1 MTSGAGH
8 TGEPRRRSLDEVGGG
23 AESSFSWAG
32 EEAGKER
39 DLWEE
44 GEGAVFFGGN
54 EVIESNIFENSIY
67 TYVYKSLT

>member
-8 TGEPRRRSLDEVGGG
+8 TGEPRRRSLDELGGG

-44 GEGAVFFGGN
+44 GEGAVFFGGK
-54 EVIESNIFENSIY
+54 EVLESNIFYVFIY
-67 TYVYKSLT
+67 IYLCI

>member
-8 TGEPRRRSLDEVGGG
+8 TGEPRRRSLDELGGG

-44 GEGAVFFGGN
+44 GEGAVFFGGK
-54 EVIESNIFENSIY
+54 EVLESNIFYVFIY
-67 TYVYKSLT
+67 IFMYINL

>member
-8 TGEPRRRSLDEVGGG
+8 TGEPRRRSLEELGGG

-44 GEGAVFFGGN
+44 GEGAVFFGGK
-54 EVIESNIFENSIY
+54 EVLESNIFYVFIY
-67 TYVYKSLT
+67 IFMYINL

>member
-1 MTSGAGH
+1 M
-8 TGEPRRRSLDEVGGG
+8 DELEGG

-44 GEGAVFFGGN
+44 GEGAVFFGGK
-54 EVIESNIFENSIY
+54 EVLESNIFYVFIY
-67 TYVYKSLT
+67 IFMYINL

>member
-1 MTSGAGH
+1 M
-8 TGEPRRRSLDEVGGG
+8 DELGGG

-44 GEGAVFFGGN
+44 GEGAVFFGGK
-54 EVIESNIFENSIY
+54 EVLESNIFYVFIY
-67 TYVYKSLT
+67 IYVYKSLT